1 MTAQRLTLPD
11 PEIEL
16 YEDGFDAKDRGI
28 ADLGRKEDGKK
39 LSDLVEKFAEP
50 MVIAVDAPWGAG
62 KSVFLKCWVG
72 EHIKPKYKRK
82 TTTVYFDAFQHDFL
96 DDPLVSIFKE
106 VTDRIEKLKPET
118 TEDAE
123 QQRIAKLKDLSG
135 KAKKYVPILGRAALR
150 LAVGTVATEAIM
162 DIENPDESSLDELLQ
177 NANSEAAKAIGAFW
191 NAEETHSQAMNGFRE
206 YLSDLAK
213 AQKLVIVVDELDR
226 CRPDYALNL
235 LEVIKHFFNVE
246 NVHFVL
252 GVNLTELENSVR
264 ARYGAGVNAGLYLQK
279 FVTVKMPLS
288 VRDQHLNKDA
298 NADHFHNISQSMGI
312 DTKQKTWQYLDLIIK
327 DCPPR
332 SMTLRSIERL
342 TTTLKLSFLGHS
354 FSWKTSGHDLL
365 RAALLVIKVCETDAY
380 QNILHGKI
388 KLSEFRAVFG
398 LFGPPM
404 AQNTGE
410 NHITQAS
417 EYIFTDPDDRD
428 KTSLGGSLFKPD
440 MFRSYGDDEMKYLNG
455 PQILQKLAT
464 EELEVFQLPT

>member
-1 MTAQRLTLPD
+1 MTGQRLTIPE

-16 YEDGFDAKDRGI
+16 YEDGFDATDRGV

-39 LSDLVEKFAEP
+39 LSDLVEKIAEP

-72 EHIKPKYKRK
+72 EHIKPKDRK

-96 DDPLVSIFKE
+96 DDPLIALTGVISERFE
-106 VTDRIEKLKPET
+106 DET
-118 TEDAE
+118 P
-123 QQRIAKLKDLSG
+123 QSG
-135 KAKKYVPILGRAALR
+135 KWDKIKETAYRLRKPAARIGAAAITGGVSELTAPVIDAVLDATNAEFAKASEAFWKKEDGKRAA
-150 LAVGTVATEAIM
+150 M
-162 DIENPDESSLDELLQ
+162 Q
-177 NANSEAAKAIGAFW
+177 
-191 NAEETHSQAMNGFRE
+191 GFRDALE
-206 YLSDLAK
+206 SLA
-213 AQKLVIVVDELDR
+213 ADQKLVIVVDELDR

-264 ARYGAGVNAGLYLQK
+264 ARYGEGVNAGLYLQK
-279 FVTVKMPLS
+279 FVTVTMPLS

-342 TTTLKLSFLGHS
+342 TTTLKLSVLGHS

-410 NHITQAS
+410 NHLTQAS
-417 EYIFTDPDDRD
+417 DYIYTDPDDRD

-440 MFRSYGDDEMKYLNG
+440 MFRSYGNDEMKYLNG

-464 EELEVFQLPT
+464 EELEVFQLPTEPPFPSPPLTR

>member
-1 MTAQRLTLPD
+1 
-11 PEIEL
+11 
-16 YEDGFDAKDRGI
+16 
-28 ADLGRKEDGKK
+28 
-39 LSDLVEKFAEP
+39 
-50 MVIAVDAPWGAG
+50 
-62 KSVFLKCWVG
+62 VG

-96 DDPLVSIFKE
+96 DDPLIALTLELTKQFERQGASSTEDRDERIRKFKRAAWAVGKGVARVGLAAATFGATEVLNDVGDEIAQATSKE
-106 VTDRIEKLKPET
+106 VESFLSSGQGQET
-118 TEDAE
+118 IDSFWAGQRAKVTAMAAFRQALVDLTEPDSE
-123 QQRIAKLKDLSG
+123 
-135 KAKKYVPILGRAALR
+135 
-150 LAVGTVATEAIM
+150 GTPT
-162 DIENPDESSLDELLQ
+162 
-177 NANSEAAKAIGAFW
+177 
-191 NAEETHSQAMNGFRE
+191 
-206 YLSDLAK
+206 
-213 AQKLVIVVDELDR
+213 QKLVIVVDELDR

-428 KTSLGGSLFKPD
+428 KTSLGGSHFKPD

>member
-1 MTAQRLTLPD
+1 MTAQRLTIPK

-16 YEDGFDAKDRGI
+16 YEDGFDATDRGV

-39 LSDLVEKFAEP
+39 LSDLVEKITEP

-150 LAVGTVATEAIM
+150 LAVGTAATEAIM

-177 NANSEAAKAIGAFW
+177 NANSEVAKAIGSFW
-191 NAEETHSQAMNGFRE
+191 NAEETRSQAMNGFRE

-213 AQKLVIVVDELDR
+213 DQKLAIVVDELDR

-264 ARYGAGVNAGLYLQK
+264 ARYGAGVNAAKYLQK
-279 FVTVKMPLS
+279 FWTLKMSLNREPTKLNARYFIQISTKVPSILDNTKSPIFEAMAHVLMLS
-288 VRDQHLNKDA
+288 KDPALSLRDINKIFSLTMLTRIHGTRRD
-298 NADHFHNISQSMGI
+298 NIGLFYI
-312 DTKQKTWQYLDLIIK
+312 RALIIIIKISHPEIYERILSETVNKHEISELFNYINPDRFHEANLLK
-327 DCPPR
+327 DCIDWLFEDGFGHRENLGVSASNLGPKYFPPR
-332 SMTLRSIERL
+332 GPVLE
-342 TTTLKLSFLGHS
+342 
-354 FSWKTSGHDLL
+354 
-365 RAALLVIKVCETDAY
+365 AAFPQSA
-380 QNILHGKI
+380 LHKI
-388 KLSEFRAVFG
+388 
-398 LFGPPM
+398 
-404 AQNTGE
+404 
-410 NHITQAS
+410 
-417 EYIFTDPDDRD
+417 
-428 KTSLGGSLFKPD
+428 
-440 MFRSYGDDEMKYLNG
+440 
-455 PQILQKLAT
+455 AT